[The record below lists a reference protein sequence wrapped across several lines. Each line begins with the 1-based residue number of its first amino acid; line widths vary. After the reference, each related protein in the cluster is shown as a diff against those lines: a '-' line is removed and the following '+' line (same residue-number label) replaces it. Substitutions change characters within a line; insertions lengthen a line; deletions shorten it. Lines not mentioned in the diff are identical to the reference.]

1 LRFAALAATCV
12 PQSSAPFRNV
22 RFAAPETGGH
32 FRQAG
37 AALLQSAALSA
48 RACP

>member
-1 LRFAALAATCV
+1 V
-12 PQSSAPFRNV
+12 PQFSTPFRN
-22 RFAAPETGGH
+22 ALSATPETFGH

-48 RACP
+48 RVCP